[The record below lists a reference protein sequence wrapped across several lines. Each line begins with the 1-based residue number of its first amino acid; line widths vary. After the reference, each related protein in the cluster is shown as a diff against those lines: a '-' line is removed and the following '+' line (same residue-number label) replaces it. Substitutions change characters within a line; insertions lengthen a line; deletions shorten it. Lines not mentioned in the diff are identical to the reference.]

1 MNSTTYI
8 TLDMQAPETGVI
20 AYAKQN
26 DKLSRRLSATLKD
39 GAVSWTPPIGAAAAI
54 RYSKPDGTGGFY
66 DVLED
71 SSPAIIVS
79 GNVALMTLAE
89 QCVTVAGLVRM
100 ELNFYTSA
108 GAKLTSFTWLLNVEA
123 SVLTDATIVSSSYYN
138 VLTAQVAQT
147 LQYKN
152 DAASSAQAAAA
163 SAALAQQL
171 SLQNKGWFATDTALK
186 AAFPTGQ
193 NGWWAIVGAGDNI
206 WTWDADTNAWVNT
219 HTQTDFSNYYTK
231 SQADAAFLGKT
242 ETASD
247 SNMLGGQLA
256 AYYAKQ
262 ADINALKENVQL
274 FSGNVASG
282 AIQLT
287 DSWRNYRAI
296 LVCCQ
301 YDNSINNGVYT
312 GFFPRDLLA
321 IMGTSGRI
329 IVEGYNT
336 YRLAM
341 NVTSD
346 TVLTVPTAAVDG
358 HSSCFK
364 IYGIR

>member
-39 GAVSWTPPIGAAAAI
+39 GATSWTPPTGAAAAI

-71 SSPAIIVS
+71 SSPAIVVS

-89 QCVTVAGLVRM
+89 QCLTVPGQVRM
-100 ELNFYTSA
+100 ELNFYTAA

-193 NGWWAIVGAGDNI
+193 SGWWAIVGAGDNI

-219 HTQTDFSNYYTK
+219 HTQTDLSNYYTK
-231 SQADAAFLGKT
+231 TQTDAKIT
-242 ETASD
+242 TALTPVSFTFTPNA
-247 SNMLGGQLA
+247 SIGLTVSS
-256 AYYAKQ
+256 YYAYKVGGMCIFSLVGSFSTSVSAAEQRQLGTISVSPIGTPRITGGSRTAPASTIGGYIANSNVTVQ
-262 ADINALKENVQL
+262 AAAG
-274 FSGNVASG
+274 FASG
-282 AIQLT
+282 QVFEITSVFAI
-287 DSWRNYRAI
+287 N
-296 LVCCQ
+296 
-301 YDNSINNGVYT
+301 
-312 GFFPRDLLA
+312 P
-321 IMGTSGRI
+321 
-329 IVEGYNT
+329 
-336 YRLAM
+336 
-341 NVTSD
+341 
-346 TVLTVPTAAVDG
+346 
-358 HSSCFK
+358 
-364 IYGIR
+364 